1 MLCVGHTY
9 VAQSQEKNKLAVIC
23 NMKTLSP
30 NGMKTLKVFHLILIM
45 MWTIG
50 VVTMCLLYWKPTS
63 SRLEYLHNQQTAM
76 FIDYAIVIP
85 GAILAV
91 ATGIIYG
98 IFTKWGF
105 GA

>member
-1 MLCVGHTY
+1 
-9 VAQSQEKNKLAVIC
+9 
-23 NMKTLSP
+23 
-30 NGMKTLKVFHLILIM
+30 
-45 MWTIG
+45 
-50 VVTMCLLYWKPTS
+50 
-63 SRLEYLHNQQTAM
+63 M

-105 GA
+105 FKHRWITVKWIA